1 MVMKQTDILISG
13 GGLAGLTL
21 GLLLAQAGLKA
32 TIIEPF
38 PPSAL
43 KDVKPS
49 GRTVALMNGSLNV
62 VRACDGVWD
71 MLEALSCPMAGMR
84 IRDISRAVKEPVE
97 LDFPARDIGLAQF
110 GYNIPNGQLRAALYA
125 RAAAHENI
133 TIINAKL
140 VDYQVNST
148 GVEAN
153 LEDGVRVQA
162 RMIVGADG
170 RGSKV
175 RDIAQIDSSR
185 KAYDQ
190 AAMTFVINHSHSH
203 GNVSTEF
210 HKPHGPL
217 ALVPLPG
224 NQSSVVWVESKTRA
238 EELMAL
244 SKGDF
249 EQALMDK
256 TDSILGGVT
265 LETAR
270 ESWPLCTIKA
280 KALTAPRMALIAEAA
295 HVMSPIT
302 AQGLNLSLRDVA
314 ALAESVV
321 DAARLGVDIGAGSV
335 LKSYEKRRGL
345 DIETRV
351 FGVDHM
357 NRMVSSEAKVMKDL
371 RRLGLKTLEAVPAIK
386 TLSMH
391 VGLAPQMDVGRLVKG
406 EAL

>member
-1 MVMKQTDILISG
+1 MSHNQTDILIAG
-13 GGLAGLTL
+13 GGVAGLSL
-21 GLLLAQAGLKA
+21 GLLLGQAGLRI
-32 TIIEPF
+32 TIIEPY

-43 KDVKPS
+43 SDVKPS

-71 MLEALSCPMAGMR
+71 RIEPLTCRMEGMR
-84 IRDISRAVKEPVE
+84 IRDISRALKEPIE
-97 LDFPARDIGLAQF
+97 LDFPASDIGLEQF
-110 GYNIPNGQLRAALYA
+110 GYNIPNGALRAALYDA
-125 RAAAHENI
+125 VIAQEHI
-133 TIINAKL
+133 SILNAKL
-140 VDYQVNST
+140 ADYQTLPT
-148 GVEAN
+148 GVEAS
-153 LEDGVRVQA
+153 LEDGESLQA

-175 RDIAQIDSSR
+175 RDIAGIDVTR

-190 AAMTFVINHSHSH
+190 AAMTFIINHSHAH
-203 GNVSTEF
+203 ENVSTEF
-210 HKPHGPL
+210 HKQHGPL

-224 NQSSVVWVESKTRA
+224 NQSSVVWVESKART
-238 EELMAL
+238 EELLAL
-244 SKGDF
+244 SKGAF
-249 EQALMDK
+249 EDALMDK
-256 TDSILGGVT
+256 TDRILGGVT
-265 LETAR
+265 LETER

-314 ALAESVV
+314 ALAESIV
-321 DAARLGVDIGAGSV
+321 DAARLGVDIGSQSV
-335 LKSYEKRRGL
+335 LSAYEKRRGL
-345 DIETRV
+345 DIDTRV

-391 VGLAPQMDVGRLVKG
+391 VGLAPQMDMGRLVKG